1 MADVNILGA
10 IVEGKIPFLIFLLGA
25 VAVFSTVK
33 FLLLIS
39 YKKKSKKAN
48 KANKAKLNRKAD
60 SLSNQLIEKGGAYV
74 SKDCMLTPAEQKVYK
89 LLERKY
95 GEQYYV
101 FAQVRVVD
109 VLQPNVKR
117 YFTWTKEYK
126 ALFWQV
132 SQWHFDYVLCDK
144 NDFSVL
150 CALELDDLSHDRSDR
165 IRRDRILNA
174 VCKDAGLQL
183 ERMRLD
189 YKDKKVKVV
198 NDA

>member
-10 IVEGKIPFLIFLLGA
+10 IVDGKIPFLIFLLGA
-25 VAVFSTVK
+25 LAVFFTVK

-39 YKKKSKKAN
+39 YKNKSRKAN
-48 KANKAKLNRKAD
+48 KARANRKEN

-74 SKDCMLTPAEQKVYK
+74 SKDFMMTPTEQKVYK

-95 GEQYYV
+95 GEQYYI

-109 VLQPNVKR
+109 VLQPNVKK

-132 SQWHFDYVLCDK
+132 SQWHFDYVLCYK
-144 NDFSVL
+144 NDFRIL

-165 IRRDRILNA
+165 VRRDRVLNA
-174 VCKDAGLQL
+174 VCADAGVDLK
-183 ERMRLD
+183 RMRLNH
-189 YKDKKVKVV
+189 KDKKVEVI
-198 NDA
+198 

>member
-1 MADVNILGA
+1 MV
-10 IVEGKIPFLIFLLGA
+10 
-25 VAVFSTVK
+25 
-33 FLLLIS
+33 
-39 YKKKSKKAN
+39 
-48 KANKAKLNRKAD
+48 
-60 SLSNQLIEKGGAYV
+60 IETA
-74 SKDCMLTPAEQKVYK
+74 K

-183 ERMRLD
+183 ERMRLAQISHSTSASIAS
-189 YKDKKVKVV
+189 KTQCH
-198 NDA
+198 